1 MSATLLAN
9 ELSNLVSEAKRKNTD
24 LRTAAD
30 KSLQDLRSLSSTS
43 EQQLAVD
50 LSRRP
55 AFIEPFLIACGTRN
69 PKFAGPGII
78 CLQKLVIVKGLP
90 KARLQDALEAFN
102 ACTDLGQDIQLKIL
116 QALPSL
122 LANYGTD
129 LEGDLLSSALQV
141 CSSLQAAKAST
152 VSGVAAAT
160 LQQLVT
166 TVFEKVTSE
175 DDNTDLN
182 AGTTE
187 VPGDNGPLHLKPA
200 AFDAY
205 RVFRDLAL
213 AADERKTKF
222 VQFTSLSVD
231 SSLELIWSCLD
242 SNPELFGAHDELMSI
257 IRANLFPLIIRVLS
271 ERLSFLVT
279 LRLVRILRLILDSY
293 LFDFP
298 GDCEAALS
306 LCTQCLESDVPAW
319 KRALV
324 MELLREF
331 FADSSHVIDAYEVI
345 DMREGGKPVVQD
357 MISSFVRL
365 STEKPAVI
373 GLGQQSTVP
382 TGPTAN
388 AESSADQATLEAM
401 GGMTGV
407 IGSALG
413 VLEVSIAGISSRWS
427 LPRSPYMEQL
437 DKTDAPAPPE
447 TYVYAM
453 VLECLNGL
461 SDSLART
468 VLPLTVQHEKSRNKG
483 SNGSNNGRGRSQ
495 SFRTGAVPL
504 NPLEAKDAPYAAR
517 VKAVAGIVDSCW
529 PAVLATSSTF
539 LNAALDEQY
548 FRNLIKAYQRFA
560 QVAGLLRLDTPRDAF
575 MTTLAKAAVPPHV
588 LNAATAETLRSPP
601 AESPRVFSNPR
612 ALLSVDSFSTQ
623 NSSSSMEQSKRPSG
637 EPVRPMLTVR
647 NLLCLRALLNLA
659 IALGPTLGSAFVVVV
674 NALKQADM
682 VLSRTTPQQMSR
694 MNSASQHKE
703 DSASVVQAFSAEV
716 AAVEAAASRLL
727 ESTAD
732 YPNDAFMN
740 VVGTFCRLL
749 RGKSER
755 PHSPVSS
762 TPASGHSTPKSQGAN
777 RRTFSGLP
785 GLSTMLELQ
794 ARDYQFVIPKLG
806 SLMQLNVSRFASED
820 PATSGWDALVDE
832 LTAVACSN
840 SAPRDARKA
849 ATNVLVKLAE
859 ATVAEVTKE
868 ELEDRAIIQ
877 RRAWVILLRLIQE
890 TYQENADLTSTDL
903 EVQSHALEAL
913 RTILE
918 RCGDTVVAGWD
929 HIIAIISTAF
939 EQEGG
944 LPQSAGNGEIH
955 IDWRNVSFDLVS
967 SPIGRIAFAAT
978 QLVCSDFLDH
988 LPMNDIPA
996 LIELLH
1002 RFMCQAENINAA
1014 LTTITIS
1021 WNVSDYLFGKFTTEE
1036 LTAFIAEA
1044 ADFDELEEDLQ
1055 PLVERSRPAQWL
1067 LLLLRLRDVA
1077 GRPLK
1082 EIRNAAYQTVC
1093 NVFKQHGDELP
1104 PAAWDLLLRNT
1115 IFYIARADSSLY
1127 LQEDENPG
1135 GESQTSAK
1143 PDVDMSKTI
1152 IAGNFGVVS
1161 QHLRLIEQ
1169 VAKLAGLWEVFL
1181 SMLERYLDVEDH
1193 SLNAAVYSALAKV
1206 LACIESSQTAWKG
1219 PIYRTVSLWLK
1230 RFPNPG
1236 DDSNAKAS
1244 NQDAYLAYASSGEE
1258 IYRLTRDT
1266 MSTSQART
1274 MIDNLYHCIRG
1285 SNGPLYGA
1293 DTKNMGP
1300 LQNKVMLLLKS
1311 MRLDQHDIP
1320 ACLVT
1325 VAAKLATLHHDT
1337 APDSTGTN
1345 TQPTFVAMASE
1356 AIDWL
1361 QQLVIPHIVEGDL
1374 LESGALLQAVQSLRR
1389 VVESKYTFRLQHKG
1403 LPLWRRATSAAVALA
1418 EPVIEQAERSSTD
1431 QGSRNE
1437 IWTEYVGIISGV
1449 VRANDLHLVDATTT
1463 VHDDQ
1468 MFDIESFNALQSVLI
1483 PRLGSSDLPDTIRLA
1498 YARALF
1504 EASLVHQSESGEV
1517 PGTDVSALMD
1527 IGTVRRG
1534 RVKEV
1539 PFSLREELAYVCW
1552 KELVSLA
1559 STPDASPERKS
1570 MARAA
1575 APLLI
1580 LRLAI
1585 PIRAY
1590 IADQPLRGRRPQ
1602 PLSELEELLFAFET
1616 IQNLELDPEALKS
1629 DSVAA
1634 GRAGPRAHLHFL
1646 YPLLVQA
1653 VATAGDKWSGS
1664 EEVLAPLQKVLLSVT
1679 AAP

>member
-1 MSATLLAN
+1 
-9 ELSNLVSEAKRKNTD
+9 
-24 LRTAAD
+24 
-30 KSLQDLRSLSSTS
+30 
-43 EQQLAVD
+43 
-50 LSRRP
+50 
-55 AFIEPFLIACGTRN
+55 
-69 PKFAGPGII
+69 
-78 CLQKLVIVKGLP
+78 
-90 KARLQDALEAFN
+90 
-102 ACTDLGQDIQLKIL
+102 LGQEIQLKIL

-166 TVFEKVTSE
+166 TVFEKVATE
-175 DDNTDLN
+175 DEASAASASTI
-182 AGTTE
+182 E
-187 VPGDNGPLHLKPA
+187 VPGDDGPLHLKPA

-242 SNPELFGAHDELMSI
+242 ANPELFGAHDELMSI
-257 IRANLFPLIIRVLS
+257 IRANVFPLIIRVLS
-271 ERLSFLVT
+271 ERLNFAVT
-279 LRLVRILRLILDSY
+279 VRLVRILDLILDRY
-293 LFDFP
+293 LLDFP

-306 LCTQCLESDVPAW
+306 LCTQSLEPDQPAW

-331 FADSSHVIDAYEVI
+331 FADSSHVIDAYAAF
-345 DMREGGKPVVQD
+345 DAREGGKPIVQD
-357 MISSFVRL
+357 LISSFVRL

-382 TGPTAN
+382 TGPTTTN
-388 AESSADQATLEAM
+388 ESSADQATLEAT

-427 LPRSPYMEQL
+427 VPRSQYMEQL
-437 DKTDAPAPPE
+437 DKNDAPAPPE

-468 VLPLTVQHEKSRNKG
+468 VLPLTVQHERSRNKA
-483 SNGSNNGRGRSQ
+483 SNGTTSSDPKAGRGRSQ

-504 NPLEAKDAPYAAR
+504 NPLDAKDAPYAAR

-588 LNAATAETLRSPP
+588 LNAAAAEPSVKSPQT
-601 AESPRVFSNPR
+601 ESPRIFSNPR
-612 ALLSVDSFSTQ
+612 ALLSVDGFSTQ
-623 NSSSSMEQSKRPSG
+623 NSSTSMEQSKRPFG

-659 IALGPTLGSAFVVVV
+659 IALGPTLGAAFVVVV

-682 VLSRTTPQQMSR
+682 VLSRTTPQQMNR
-694 MNSASQHKE
+694 MSQHKE

-749 RGKSER
+749 RGKSENFE
-755 PHSPVSS
+755 PTVSS
-762 TPASGHSTPKSQGAN
+762 TPDSGPSTPTARRGS

-785 GLSTMLELQ
+785 GISTMLELQ

-806 SLMQLNVSRFASED
+806 SLMQLNVSRFTSEH
-820 PATSGWDALVDE
+820 PHLSGWDALVDE
-832 LTAVACSN
+832 LAAVACSDA
-840 SAPRDARKA
+840 SPRDARKS
-849 ATNVLVKLAE
+849 ATDVLVKLAE
-859 ATVAEVTKE
+859 ATVAEVMRE
-868 ELEDRAIIQ
+868 EPVDRSTVQ
-877 RRAWVILLRLIQE
+877 RRAWVVLLRLVDGIYLE
-890 TYQENADLTSTDL
+890 EGDLTTTDL

-929 HIIAIISTAF
+929 RIIAIISSAF
-939 EQEGG
+939 EHEGSRV
-944 LPQSAGNGEIH
+944 QSADSEEVH
-955 IDWRNVSFDLVS
+955 IDWRHVSFELVS
-967 SPIGRIAFAAT
+967 TEIGRVAFAAT
-978 QLVCSDFLDH
+978 QLVCSEFLDH
-988 LPMNDIPA
+988 LPTDDIPA
-996 LIELLH
+996 MIELLH
-1002 RFMCQAENINAA
+1002 RFMCQGDNINAA
-1014 LTTITIS
+1014 LTTITMS
-1021 WNVSDYLFGKFTTEE
+1021 WNFSDYLFGKFTTAE
-1036 LTAFIAEA
+1036 LVAFVDEA
-1044 ADFDELEEDLQ
+1044 AKFDELEEDLQ
-1055 PLVERSRPAQWL
+1055 PLVQRSRPAQWL

-1093 NVFKQHGDELP
+1093 SVFKQHGDELP

-1115 IFYIARADSSLY
+1115 IFYISRADSLLY
-1127 LQEDENPG
+1127 LQGNEKQGEDAEP
-1135 GESQTSAK
+1135 STR

-1152 IAGNFGVVS
+1152 ISGNFEVVT
-1161 QHLRLIEQ
+1161 QHIRVIEQ
-1169 VAKLAGLWEVFL
+1169 VAKLASLWEVFL

-1193 SLNAAVYSALAKV
+1193 SLNAAVYSALGKV
-1206 LACIESSQTAWKG
+1206 LSCIDPSMAIWKG
-1219 PIYRTVSLWLK
+1219 PTYRTVSLWLK
-1230 RFPNPG
+1230 RFPNTANDNPKL
-1236 DDSNAKAS
+1236 N
-1244 NQDAYLAYASSGEE
+1244 NQDAYVAYAQAGEE
-1258 IYRLTRDT
+1258 IYRLTRET
-1266 MSTSQART
+1266 MSTSQTRT
-1274 MIDNLYHCIRG
+1274 MIDNLYHCIRA

-1293 DTKNMGP
+1293 DASNMSP
-1300 LQNKVMLLLKS
+1300 LQSKVMQLLKS

-1325 VAAKLATLHHDT
+1325 IAAKLATLHHDT
-1337 APDSTGTN
+1337 APLAAGTN
-1345 TQPTFVAMASE
+1345 TQPTFVALASE
-1356 AIDWL
+1356 GIVWL
-1361 QQLVIPHIVEGDL
+1361 QQLVTAHVADRDL
-1374 LESGALLQAVQSLRR
+1374 LDSGALLQAVQSLRR
-1389 VVESKYTFRLQHKG
+1389 IVESKYTFRLQHKG
-1403 LPLWRRATSAAVALA
+1403 QPLWRRATSAAVVLA
-1418 EPVIEQAERSSTD
+1418 GPVIGQAENSSTD
-1431 QGSRNE
+1431 EGTRNE
-1437 IWTEYVGIISGV
+1437 IWSEYVGIISGV
-1449 VRANDLHLVDATTT
+1449 AKANDLHLVDSSATT
-1463 VHDDQ
+1463 HEDQ
-1468 MFDIESFNALQSVLI
+1468 MFDTEAFKALQTVLV
-1483 PRLGSSDLPDTIRLA
+1483 PRLGSSGLAETTRLA
-1498 YARALF
+1498 YTRALF
-1504 EASLVHQSESGEV
+1504 DASLIHQPEAGEL
-1517 PGTDVSALMD
+1517 PMSDLTSLTDIEKL
-1527 IGTVRRG
+1527 RRG
-1534 RVKEV
+1534 RVKQV
-1539 PFSLREELAYVCW
+1539 PFSSREDLAYVCW

-1559 STPDASPERKS
+1559 SQSDGSPERRNLSK
-1570 MARAA
+1570 AA
-1575 APLLI
+1575 ASLLI

-1602 PLSELEELLFAFET
+1602 PLWELEELLFAFET
-1616 IQNLELDPEALKS
+1616 IQDLDLEPEALAS
-1629 DSVAA
+1629 DPTAA
-1634 GRAGPRAHLHFL
+1634 GRTGSRAHSRFL
-1646 YPLLVQA
+1646 YPLLVRA
-1653 VATAGDKWSGS
+1653 VATAGDKRSGS
-1664 EEVLAPLQKVLLSVT
+1664 DEVLVPLQKVLLTVT